1 MEEPERDMPL
11 DTQTEREKA
20 LEEKLGAR
28 TILVVLLSIVV
39 VVEALVI
46 ARLAF

>member
-1 MEEPERDMPL
+1 MEESAQDTPL
-11 DTQTEREKA
+11 DPRTPREKA

-28 TILVVLLSIVV
+28 TILVALLSIIA

-46 ARLAF
+46 VRLAF

>member
-1 MEEPERDMPL
+1 MPL
-11 DTQTEREKA
+11 DTRTEREKA

-28 TILVVLLSIVV
+28 TVLIVLVSIAAVI
-39 VVEALVI
+39 EALEI